1 MSKQKTSKGAGRQ
14 AVELDEI
21 SLLTRI
27 GRLLE
32 VLVRLNLENSKGD
45 RKQSEMIA
53 LLDSV
58 GCGQTE
64 IASLLGTTPNTV
76 NVTLSRAKR
85 KAKKK

>member
-1 MSKQKTSKGAGRQ
+1 MRGRRSTEPD
-14 AVELDEI
+14 EL
-21 SLLTRI
+21 SLLTRMT
-27 GRLLE
+27 RLLE
-32 VLVRLNLENSKGD
+32 ILVRLNLETSRGN
-45 RKQSEMIA
+45 RKQTEMIA

-64 IASLLGTTPNTV
+64 IANLLGTTQNTV